1 MRKAMVL
8 GVIGLAGTLA
18 SPAFAEGDSFSGWRL
33 GAVAGQESF
42 QSDVNWRGYTDTTDE
57 NRLSYGFFGGWAL
70 NRYFAVEAGYK
81 QGGNFNAIIR
91 SNGAFPT
98 RNIEQHIEM
107 RGFEGSV
114 TAAWWVTDNFSLYG
128 RAGMY
133 LWKGEARFTEDLNIS
148 SPTPPPAS
156 ETFEDDGTEPFFGFG
171 VQTTLDGALV
181 RLEYQMAE
189 TSDFVVPGILTMRD
203 NQLESLNL
211 SIVWTLR

>member
-8 GVIGLAGTLA
+8 GVVGLAGTLA
-18 SPAFAEGDSFSGWRL
+18 SSAFAEDNFSGWRL
-33 GAVAGQESF
+33 GMVAGQEAF

-70 NRYFAVEAGYK
+70 NRYFAAEVGYK
-81 QGGNFNAIIR
+81 TGGNFNAIIR

-98 RNIEQHIEM
+98 RNIEQHTDM
-107 RGFEGSV
+107 SGFEASV
-114 TAAWWVTDNFSLYG
+114 TAAWWVTNDFSVYG

-133 LWKGEARFTEDLNIS
+133 MWKGETKFTEDLNINS
-148 SPTPPPAS
+148 ETPPVAH
-156 ETFEDDGTEPFFGFG
+156 ENFDDDGTEPFFGVG
-171 VQTTLDGALV
+171 VQTVLDGALL

-203 NQLESLNL
+203 NKLESLNL